1 MESVQYSGRVFESAI
16 RVPKLVVRSRYLKV
30 LSANSGEDMLLYH
43 SLFGNLHSVP
53 RSYENVIRLF
63 ESPQDV
69 KLLVGSRSDSA
80 ELQEVIDRFTEN
92 YFLVPEGFDERTLV
106 DRELLDRSKS
116 LETGELINAVQLN
129 VSEGCNLKCT
139 YCFADR
145 VDERASAGN
154 FAARNEQKFMSAEMA
169 MESIEAVES
178 LIRKNGGTAMV
189 IKFFGR
195 EPLLNWPVVEAVI
208 DRCEA
213 VGDGFQFFYA
223 ITTNGTLFTPE
234 MVRKFKAVKM
244 MTVVSLDGMQEANL
258 ARITHDGKESFSM
271 VDRGL
276 KLLAEEGLK
285 CSVASVLSEAN
296 FDALT
301 ADFLGYLESRSVKQW
316 EIKLAMQNDG
326 SVARSA
332 ADYAKKLVSLY
343 THGKQMGIALSGD
356 WYDPVRALFHVTRRV
371 GDEKVDRLA
380 ANSCSATDHQISIEP
395 SGNVF
400 GCRALETKL
409 GNVNDLNGLFK
420 GEDYRSLSLRTYYNV
435 PACNGCKLEGFC
447 QGVCIGH
454 SERSFQDIYQP
465 DTAYCDV
472 YRELFDIFL
481 PKLTIEKAEPKSV
494 GESANSGSFNQGPF
508 QINMSIPSAKWEE

>member
-1 MESVQYSGRVFESAI
+1 MTLTRYSNRTAKSRVEKM
-16 RVPKLVVRSRYLKV
+16 PKLVRSAYLKV
-30 LSANSGEDMLLYH
+30 LSVFNGEEILLYH
-43 SLFGNLHSVP
+43 SLFGNLHSVD
-53 RSYENVIRLF
+53 RSYADILQLF
-63 ESPQDV
+63 AASISVEKILAD
-69 KLLVGSRSDSA
+69 RSDSA
-80 ELQEVIDRFTEN
+80 ELQEIIDRFTEN

-106 DRELLDRSKS
+106 DQELLDRSKS
-116 LETGELINAVQLN
+116 LETGELINAMQLN

-154 FAARNEQKFMSAEMA
+154 FAARNEQKFMTVEMA

-213 VGDGFQFFYA
+213 VNDGFTFFYA
-223 ITTNGTLFTPE
+223 VTTNGTLFTPE
-234 MVRKFKAVKM
+234 MVQKFKAVKM

-276 KLLAEEGLK
+276 KLLAEEGLE
-285 CSVASVLSEAN
+285 CSVASVLSEEN
-296 FDALT
+296 FDSLGT
-301 ADFLGYLESRSVKQW
+301 DFLGYLKERSVSQW

-326 SVARSA
+326 SVTRSA
-332 ADYAKKLVSLY
+332 AEYAEKLMSLY

-356 WYDPVRALFHVTRRV
+356 WYDPVRALFHTTRRI

-380 ANSCSATDHQISIEP
+380 PNSCSATDHQISIEP

-400 GCRALETKL
+400 GCRALEAKL
-409 GNVNDLNGLFK
+409 GDISNLDKLFK
-420 GEDYRSLSLRTYYNV
+420 GENYLTLSMRTHYNV
-435 PACNGCKLEGFC
+435 PMCKGCKLEGFC
-447 QGVCIGH
+447 QGVCLGH
-454 SERSFQDIYQP
+454 SERTFNDIYHV
-465 DTAYCDV
+465 DKTYCDI
-472 YRELFDIFL
+472 YRSVFDLLI
-481 PKLTIEKAEPKSV
+481 T
-494 GESANSGSFNQGPF
+494 
-508 QINMSIPSAKWEE
+508 EEV